1 MQHIATM
8 PLTVDWNRLLGN
20 CPGAEDG
27 FPPPA
32 VGFGAIDVRRDS
44 GFEATSYLIDLGV
57 KYLTPDSS
65 PVTGCF
71 RLRFKYG
78 KLTGLKQSFAE
89 GRRPQQQT
97 PRAVEEP
104 VTESTT
110 QAQSHQS
117 MPFRLGRQIGRWFR

>member
-1 MQHIATM
+1 M
-8 PLTVDWNRLLGN
+8 PLMPDWDRLLAN

-44 GFEATSYLIDLGV
+44 GFEATNYLMDLGM
-57 KYLTPDSS
+57 KYLTVDSS
-65 PVTGCF
+65 SLTDCF

-89 GRRPQQQT
+89 GRRPRPET
-97 PRAVEEP
+97 PPDASEP
-104 VTESTT
+104 AGKPPT
-110 QAQSHQS
+110 QPQSHHS
-117 MPFRLGRQIGRWFR
+117 MAFRLGRHIGRWFR

>member
-1 MQHIATM
+1 M
-8 PLTVDWNRLLGN
+8 PLKPDWDRLLAN

-57 KYLTPDSS
+57 KYLTVDSS
-65 PVTGCF
+65 PHEDCF

-78 KLTGLKQSFAE
+78 TLTGLRQHMAE
-89 GRRPQQQT
+89 GRRPQPEP
-97 PRAVEEP
+97 PRNARELAGRP
-104 VTESTT
+104 SISP
-110 QAQSHQS
+110 QSHQS
-117 MPFRLGRQIGRWFR
+117 LAFRLGRHVGRWFR

>member
-1 MQHIATM
+1 M
-8 PLTVDWNRLLGN
+8 PLMPDWDRLLAN

-44 GFEATSYLIDLGV
+44 GFEATNYLMDLGM
-57 KYLTPDSS
+57 KYLTVDSS
-65 PVTGCF
+65 PLTDFF

-89 GRRPQQQT
+89 GRRPRPET
-97 PRAVEEP
+97 PPDASEP
-104 VTESTT
+104 AGKPPT
-110 QAQSHQS
+110 QPQSHHS
-117 MPFRLGRQIGRWFR
+117 MAFRLGRHIGRWFR